1 MLRFLRRWALYKY
14 SIDAQYFRYICRNTT
29 YLSKYNLEHGGNMKQ
44 KYPKTQCAQIGKKIA
59 NTIQSAAELLSGFS
73 QGFTKDRFFFLA
85 SQCLLLSGPAWC
97 VYWLGYKCG
106 HKYLQKANQTLRT
119 NTMTVVCI
127 QLTTKYTDGSKLDQ
141 SNTHRKQ
148 FLLSHCRSGLTQG
161 SHFPSEENVVKP
173 K

>member
-1 MLRFLRRWALYKY
+1 MHNISDIFAETQL
-14 SIDAQYFRYICRNTT
+14 ICRNTIWNT
-29 YLSKYNLEHGGNMKQ
+29 VEIWSRNIQRHSVRKLEKEF
-44 KYPKTQCAQIGKKIA
+44 A
-59 NTIQSAAELLSGFS
+59 NTIRSTAELLSGFS

-97 VYWLGYKCG
+97 VYWLWYKCG